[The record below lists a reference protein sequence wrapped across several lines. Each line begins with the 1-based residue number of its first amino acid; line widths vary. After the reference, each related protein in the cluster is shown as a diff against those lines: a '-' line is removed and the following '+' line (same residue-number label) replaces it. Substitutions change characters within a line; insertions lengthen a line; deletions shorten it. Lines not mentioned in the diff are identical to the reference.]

1 MLGVLGLPSGVV
13 ATELDGQGG
22 AIDGSTLPM
31 SGGKGRMASAD
42 YTLGLAS
49 RNVRSSFVRLPPAT
63 YGEGDNGFMAVAV
76 RCARENGAAVYVGDG
91 SNREPCVHRDDA
103 ARLFHLA
110 LESAPA
116 GSVLHAVAEEGASI
130 PFPHPAAIPFSLDGL
145 NRWVYLS
152 VDRHSARMKMTQINN
167 ANVFHGLHIRGQ
179 PVALYNAWDAGSAA
193 AIAEAGA
200 KAIATSSAAVASAQG
215 YDDGENLP
223 LDLALQIVGRI
234 VETVD
239 VPVTVDF
246 EGGYSDDDRELASNI
261 SKLLDVGVVGI
272 NFEDRLVKGNGMYG
286 IEQQMKRIAAIRKAA
301 EKKGVPLFINA
312 RTDVFLGQTDDVA
325 EAIERSRAYANAGA
339 SGFFIPGLTRDSDIR
354 KIVEESPLPV
364 NVMVMGGVSPV
375 DKLAELGVAR
385 MSYGPLAN

>member
-1 MLGVLGLPSGVV
+1 
-13 ATELDGQGG
+13 
-22 AIDGSTLPM
+22 
-31 SGGKGRMASAD
+31 
-42 YTLGLAS
+42 
-49 RNVRSSFVRLPPAT
+49 
-63 YGEGDNGFMAVAV
+63 
-76 RCARENGAAVYVGDG
+76 
-91 SNREPCVHRDDA
+91 
-103 ARLFHLA
+103 
-110 LESAPA
+110 
-116 GSVLHAVAEEGASI
+116 
-130 PFPHPAAIPFSLDGL
+130 
-145 NRWVYLS
+145 
-152 VDRHSARMKMTQINN
+152 MKMTQINN

-179 PVALYNAWDAGSAA
+179 PVVLYNAWDAGSAA